1 MHALRKIAAP
11 ALGGLLAACGLSL
24 AGCGGAAPPV
34 RAQSDASAALRAAQE
49 VGAERTPQA
58 AYHVELAREQMRA
71 AETLI
76 ERGEM
81 DDASRALMR
90 AKADA
95 ELAISL
101 SRESEARQG
110 VEQTRGHIEALERGL
125 D

>member
-1 MHALRKIAAP
+1 MDVPRNIAAP
-11 ALGGLLAACGLSL
+11 ALSGLLVIAGLSL

-49 VGAERTPQA
+49 VGAEQTPQA
-58 AYHVELAREQMRA
+58 AYHLELAREQIRTA
-71 AETLI
+71 DALI
-76 ERGEM
+76 ERGRM

-101 SRESEARQG
+101 SRESDARRSA
-110 VEQTRGHIEALERGL
+110 EQTRGHIDALERGL
-125 D
+125 E